1 MIHSIP
7 SAKTNCIVNLIETYE
22 LLSCQHATNIYQVEK
37 HACQYSFDPTDTK
50 KVCENY
56 QDMSFQKIK

>member
-1 MIHSIP
+1 M
-7 SAKTNCIVNLIETYE
+7 NY
-22 LLSCQHATNIYQVEK
+22 CQHATNIYQVEK

>member
-7 SAKTNCIVNLIETYE
+7 SAKTNCIVNLKIETCE

-37 HACQYSFDPTDTK
+37 HACQYSFDPTATIRFCKTTK
-50 KVCENY
+50 ICPSEK
-56 QDMSFQKIK
+56 